1 MSARRPSDV
10 KAAVMAALL
19 SGQGVAEVAATFNI
33 PIPTVKSWIQRDRR
47 KGDASVASVKKPE
60 IGDLVMAYLRETL
73 ETLRVQQVVFRDERW
88 LAKQPANEL
97 AVLHGVSCD
106 KAVRLLEAL
115 QASGLSGAEPSGD
128 ASA

>member
-1 MSARRPSDV
+1 MSARRPDEV

-19 SGQGVAEVAATFNI
+19 SGQGVSEVAEAFNI

-47 KGDASVASVKKPE
+47 KGDASAASVKKPE
-60 IGDLVMAYLRETL
+60 IGELVMAYLRETL
-73 ETLRVQQVVFRDERW
+73 ETLRVQQVVFRNEKW
-88 LAKQPANEL
+88 LSKQPANEL

-106 KAVRLLEAL
+106 KAIRLLEAL
-115 QASGLSGAEPSGD
+115 QASGLANSEPSGD